1 LDIGFGPDQAMLPAA
16 AVGGARQIQD
26 EIKAGEFR
34 RPRKQSQLELN
45 DGNHQEITPQIKS

>member
-1 LDIGFGPDQAMLPAA
+1 MLPAA